1 MRSNEEYKALLAKIN
16 VQKGIYAEKEAT
28 VNEELEQKI
37 QLAFEKKK
45 KMNNLFVIVSL
56 GMMVLLGIIYE
67 FLKFF
72 NEKESII
79 FFIIGMVLV
88 VLIIL
93 GLGIYHQKVLEKL
106 TRLKEEDV
114 EKKKIR
120 DQIRELNNEIS
131 SLVVSVV
138 VLNEHFEELSNI
150 KDQTILE
157 EKWKLYSNQVIMA
170 INKKYNYQANY
181 NDYQEFLRN
190 YENHLNSKEV

>member
-1 MRSNEEYKALLAKIN
+1 M
-16 VQKGIYAEKEAT
+16 IY
-28 VNEELEQKI
+28 
-37 QLAFEKKK
+37 
-45 KMNNLFVIVSL
+45 LFYI
-56 GMMVLLGIIYE
+56 
-67 FLKFF
+67 K
-72 NEKESII
+72 
-79 FFIIGMVLV
+79 VLV

-106 TRLKEEDV
+106 TRLKEEDA

-170 INKKYNYQANY
+170 INKKYKRAHHKNGVRSLYSPTC
-181 NDYQEFLRN
+181 F
-190 YENHLNSKEV
+190 

>member
-106 TRLKEEDV
+106 TRLKEEDA

>member
-1 MRSNEEYKALLAKIN
+1 MRSSEEYKALLAKIN

-106 TRLKEEDV
+106 TRLKEEDA